1 MYNYTI
7 VTAYIEIPKKKFP
20 SHIYYRWI
28 TNYMLLIKATPLIIY
43 TNSQQIK
50 QIILNLRKDYLD
62 TTIII
67 DVSIQDLYCYKYID
81 YFNKDFERDL
91 ERYHDPLLYLIWNNK
106 TAFIY
111 DAYKKNL
118 FDSIFYLWTD
128 IGMIRDEIT
137 YNTLEKIFLSSDI
150 NKIDKNTIH
159 LLEVEKFNL
168 SELNYT
174 FDEPYKFKENRCGGG
189 VILCSKHNIELWF
202 NKYYEMLE
210 KFIKYDIFAGKDQNI
225 LNNLYIKNKNLIK
238 LVEPNNTPF
247 DKWFYMLYFIS
258 I

>member
-1 MYNYTI
+1 
-7 VTAYIEIPKKKFP
+7 
-20 SHIYYRWI
+20 
-28 TNYMLLIKATPLIIY
+28 
-43 TNSQQIK
+43 
-50 QIILNLRKDYLD
+50 
-62 TTIII
+62 
-67 DVSIQDLYCYKYID
+67 
-81 YFNKDFERDL
+81 
-91 ERYHDPLLYLIWNNK
+91 
-106 TAFIY
+106 
-111 DAYKKNL
+111 
-118 FDSIFYLWTD
+118 
-128 IGMIRDEIT
+128 MIRDEIT